1 MGIDMMF
8 LSDGEVNVVT
18 VDVYVCGGTQDHPA
32 YVNAKGSISLRGYGQ
47 VIIKNLDRK
56 DDIVSD
62 FELIHSLGGWL
73 CSLYCGKSI
82 AEEKLNEVKD
92 VVEIY
97 LRKLADK
104 YKLTFSESEE

>member
-1 MGIDMMF
+1 MMF
-8 LSDGEVNVVT
+8 LSDDNVNVVT
-18 VDVYVCGGTQDHPA
+18 VDVFVCGSTQDHPA

-56 DDIVSD
+56 DEIVSD

-73 CSLYCGKSI
+73 CSLYSGKTI
-82 AEEKLNEVKD
+82 KEEKLDEVKD

-104 YKLTFSESEE
+104 YKLTFYESNE